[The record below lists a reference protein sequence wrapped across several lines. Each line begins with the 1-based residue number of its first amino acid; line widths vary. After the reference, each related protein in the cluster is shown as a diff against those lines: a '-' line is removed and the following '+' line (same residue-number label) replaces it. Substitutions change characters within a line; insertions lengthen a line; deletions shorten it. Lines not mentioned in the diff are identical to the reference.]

1 MTNSRNVPDEGHD
14 DQRGPHGTRRVRP
27 GERTTK
33 DFQTPQESLFQIT
46 GSPKLVLVTWRRGQH
61 VRVFILQHSH
71 AGRLIVDEPE
81 TGTVVPS
88 GDHRTI
94 RTSFGYLNIPAFGR
108 RGNGMLGQ
116 VPLTQL
122 DISRY
127 TITYDHHGR
136 PNNFQ
141 PTEQAR

>member
-1 MTNSRNVPDEGHD
+1 
-14 DQRGPHGTRRVRP
+14 
-27 GERTTK
+27 
-33 DFQTPQESLFQIT
+33 
-46 GSPKLVLVTWRRGQH
+46 
-61 VRVFILQHSH
+61 
-71 AGRLIVDEPE
+71 VDEPE